1 MIRLVSLAAL
11 AVAIASPAFA
21 FDIKA
26 NVGIG
31 QLASQSTG
39 QCRQRR
45 RRRRWQA
52 SAHQDAASV
61 GSAGAQ
67 LQVKPS
73 GVTVLTSAEQQH
85 QRQPVFAFGLNAG
98 LSFGGTQNASAGS
111 WAGLAG
117 ALKF

>member
-26 NVGIG
+26 NVGVG
-31 QLASQSTG
+31 QLVSQSQG
-39 QCRQRR
+39 N
-45 RRRRWQA
+45 A
-52 SAHQDAASV
+52 VSGGVGAIAGVGHQDAASA
-61 GSAGAQ
+61 GTAGAQ

-73 GVTVLTSAEQQH
+73 GVTVLTQQNSATSTNQA
-85 QRQPVFAFGLNAG
+85 AFGLNAG
-98 LSFGGTQNASAGS
+98 LSFAGTQNASAGS